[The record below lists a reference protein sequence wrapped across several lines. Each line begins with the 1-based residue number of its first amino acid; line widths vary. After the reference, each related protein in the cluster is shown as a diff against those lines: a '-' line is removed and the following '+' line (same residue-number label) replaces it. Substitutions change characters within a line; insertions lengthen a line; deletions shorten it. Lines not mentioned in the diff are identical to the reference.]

1 MRDLPFVRMYILLL
15 LAGFLFLSAFLNV
28 CSVHARDNS
37 FGCVF
42 ERLGYDFNE
51 EITDY
56 QDFHMRVGQMFVS
69 QQMYPEAV
77 VCYEWLSKQLKNY
90 LDNNTDDRE
99 YGKLLTGV
107 RTNVRVL
114 RGFLPSIKS
123 QLFGDDES
131 NKNFVESDETGS
143 QLSVTRDGDNHNM
156 SAVFKEILESQCPFA
171 LLGHADVNTVDPV
184 AIANAATDILVK
196 DGKLLAALSCF
207 KWAHQTLKREGKKQK
222 VDVSA
227 VLQTLQTNVDSI
239 ENMLSGLSSNHVRR
253 RLFHNSSGTTYPS
266 EDLPVRRRKTH
277 FIKYFDNALTDYQC
291 QAVIDL
297 FESSRL
303 YEGNI
308 IRNGKVVV
316 DSDGKKNSE
325 FDISGTID
333 SKAWATVELALLSIT
348 TKYLFKYERLN
359 PVIRSLPSP
368 LGDEGFRMK
377 RYKNDGTEH
386 HSYHIDSGTDL
397 SCKPRRVIAMI
408 MYLNEVIE
416 GGETV
421 FLNHGLK
428 VKPKCGRIVLFPTDY
443 TIIHAGRR
451 PVSNT
456 KYNIINFLTY

>member
-143 QLSVTRDGDNHNM
+143 QLSVTRDADNHNM
-156 SAVFKEILESQCPFA
+156 SVIL
-171 LLGHADVNTVDPV
+171 
-184 AIANAATDILVK
+184 K
-196 DGKLLAALSCF
+196 
-207 KWAHQTLKREGKKQK
+207 
-222 VDVSA
+222 
-227 VLQTLQTNVDSI
+227 
-239 ENMLSGLSSNHVRR
+239 
-253 RLFHNSSGTTYPS
+253 
-266 EDLPVRRRKTH
+266 
-277 FIKYFDNALTDYQC
+277 
-291 QAVIDL
+291 
-297 FESSRL
+297 
-303 YEGNI
+303 
-308 IRNGKVVV
+308 
-316 DSDGKKNSE
+316 
-325 FDISGTID
+325 
-333 SKAWATVELALLSIT
+333 
-348 TKYLFKYERLN
+348 
-359 PVIRSLPSP
+359 
-368 LGDEGFRMK
+368 
-377 RYKNDGTEH
+377 
-386 HSYHIDSGTDL
+386 
-397 SCKPRRVIAMI
+397 
-408 MYLNEVIE
+408 
-416 GGETV
+416 
-421 FLNHGLK
+421 
-428 VKPKCGRIVLFPTDY
+428 
-443 TIIHAGRR
+443 
-451 PVSNT
+451 
-456 KYNIINFLTY
+456 